1 MSKILLSILMVG
13 FISACSINTIQYQP
27 DFNLVND
34 MKDSEMQKMSVGEI
48 SSQNPKVN
56 KVSIRGSSMVSTF
69 NNSYAEYLEVAL
81 REQLQQA
88 GLYNA
93 SSTISIGGELLTNQ
107 ISEAGF
113 SIGTADLSARFKVL
127 SSGEVIFDKVVT
139 ITHEWESS
147 FVGAIAIPNAQNN
160 YPIAVQKLISKLMS
174 DRDFI
179 SSVQRK

>member
-1 MSKILLSILMVG
+1 MYKKLFSILMVG
-13 FISACSINTIQYQP
+13 FISACSMNTVQYQP

-34 MKDSEMQKMSVGEI
+34 MKDSEMQEMSVGKI
-48 SSQNPKVN
+48 SSQNSEVN

-93 SSTISIGGELLTNQ
+93 SSTISIVGELLTNQ
-107 ISEAGF
+107 INAMSF
-113 SIGTADLSARFKVL
+113 SIGTADISAKFKVL
-127 SSGEVIFDKVVT
+127 NSGNVIFDKVVT
-139 ITHEWESS
+139 IRHQWDSS

-179 SSVQRK
+179 SAVQRK